1 MNADCEV
8 AHILSQKSSLTPGYS
23 LGQEVAPP
31 VESRNHDSSPPDC
44 PPMPPD
50 DPAAHRYMHCAG
62 GVAGFRHWHADGDAP
77 SIESDVW
84 LAFVSTNDTGEIE
97 LSADRA
103 FELGLVHSR
112 SFQSELENVY
122 LSALALTLER
132 FEFDVQWFGGSATE
146 YRRDGGV
153 TPAGKRDEVALHSVL
168 GFTRSFAAGGE
179 LLVNFANTF
188 VWEFT
193 GGKNTFAVS
202 NLTVDLIQPLL
213 RGAFRDIRLEN
224 LTQAERNVLYAIRNF
239 ARYRKQFYFDIVSG
253 DQGYLELLLTLQAIR
268 NLEENLEAL
277 QQNLLAHEALAEAGI
292 VTPLQVDQVFQSY
305 QAGRLALIRARNDLE
320 NSLDAYKIRLG
331 IPPEFPVVLDDVPL
345 NRFELTSP
353 EVQKLESEINQL
365 LDEVRSAGAELDA
378 ADRKL
383 SYQRLAE
390 QIAEM
395 FEQLSVVAEEL
406 HRWEQRDPRQ
416 ADEPEIGTRSI
427 RDQRLMRD
435 RIAELQRETHRL
447 QLKVDLAMANAE
459 SEDSATIEP
468 FVRLAS
474 NLVSDLYVIQTQVRT
489 YLVELNTVEVSQ
501 IDAIRLAL
509 DRRLD
514 VMNRQAMVVD
524 SWRKVRVARDA
535 LQADLDFFVAADI
548 GTAGDSAN
556 PIDFSAKASS
566 YRVGMSLDGPLN
578 RRLERNQ
585 YRAELIQYQRSRRDL
600 IGLQDVVVQQVRRD
614 LRTLEAE
621 KLNFEISRHS
631 LVAAARQVEQARVQL
646 LAPDQSGDS
655 STTQDALNA
664 LSSLLSAKNSLIASW
679 VAYETARMQ
688 LLLDIESLDLNQYGQ
703 IGDGFRASPP
713 PASEVL
719 PRADN
724 AT

>member
-1 MNADCEV
+1 
-8 AHILSQKSSLTPGYS
+8 
-23 LGQEVAPP
+23 
-31 VESRNHDSSPPDC
+31 
-44 PPMPPD
+44 MPPD

>member
-1 MNADCEV
+1 
-8 AHILSQKSSLTPGYS
+8 
-23 LGQEVAPP
+23 
-31 VESRNHDSSPPDC
+31 
-44 PPMPPD
+44 MPPD

-62 GVAGFRHWHADGDAP
+62 GVSGFRHWHADGDAP
-77 SIESDVW
+77 SIESDIW
-84 LAFVSTNDTGEIE
+84 LDFVSTNDDGEIE
-97 LSADRA
+97 LSSDRA

-122 LSALALTLER
+122 LTALALTLER
-132 FEFDVQWFGGSATE
+132 FEFDVQWFGGTATE
-146 YRRDGGV
+146 YRNGGRL
-153 TPAGKRDEVALHSVL
+153 TADGKRDEVASNAFL

-202 NLTVDLIQPLL
+202 NLTIDLIQPLL

-224 LTQAERNVLYAIRNF
+224 LTQAERNVLYAIRDF

-253 DQGYLELLLTLQAIR
+253 DQGYLDLLLKLQAIR

-305 QAGRLALIRARNDLE
+305 QAGRLALIRARNALD

-331 IPPEFPVVLDDVPL
+331 IPPEYPIALDDVPL

-353 EVQKLESEINQL
+353 AVRQLESEINEL
-365 LDEVRSAGAELDA
+365 LDAVRSAGPELDA
-378 ADRKL
+378 SGRQ
-383 SYQRLAE
+383 SGYQRLAE
-390 QIAEM
+390 HLAEM
-395 FEQLSVVAEEL
+395 HSELDLVAGEL
-406 HRWEQRDPRQ
+406 QRWEQGEPRQ
-416 ADEPEIGTRSI
+416 TDPTETGSRSS
-427 RDQRLMRD
+427 RDRRLMRD
-435 RIAELQRETHRL
+435 RMEELRRETIRL
-447 QLKVDLAMANAE
+447 QTKIDRALTGGEIADLL
-459 SEDSATIEP
+459 SLEP
-468 FVRLAS
+468 LLRLAS

-489 YLVELNTVEVSQ
+489 YLVELKTVEVSQ
-501 IDAIRLAL
+501 IDAVRLAL

-524 SWRKVRVARDA
+524 SWRKVRVAKDA
-535 LQADLDFFVAADI
+535 LQADLDVFVGADI
-548 GTAGDSAN
+548 GTVGDSTN

-566 YRVGMSLDGPLN
+566 YRVGVSLDGPLN
-578 RRLERNQ
+578 RRFERNQ
-585 YRAELIQYQRSRRDL
+585 YRAELINYQRTRRDL
-600 IGLQDVVVQQVRRD
+600 IGLQDVVVQAVRRD
-614 LRTLEAE
+614 LRTLDAE

-688 LLLDIESLDLNQYGQ
+688 LLLDIESLDLDQYGQ
-703 IGDGFRASPP
+703 IGDDVRANTP
-713 PASEVL
+713 PAREAL
-719 PRADN
+719 PRPDN
-724 AT
+724 AG